1 MSAKNTMNPYQTAL
15 SGLQYFASEQK
26 LDLQD
31 ACNKHAL
38 LLDIRAV
45 EIIGA
50 SALSHWSDNPVT
62 YSMRMTSYDRDGKVI
77 ESRPM
82 GSTRHVF
89 SGLVEIITPQ
99 VVDGGI
105 EYGTFKVIEA
115 KSAFPALP
123 AGKLIFA
130 HADQDRHRAPFGVLW
145 VRSPASGKDQT
156 PDPER
161 RLTRLRELG
170 GSATYARCEWK
181 FKGTSALV
189 ESEKAEGRKR
199 SAEKTIRADLKM
211 AAQSESDEK
220 KAGIYKGLGQR

>member
-1 MSAKNTMNPYQTAL
+1 MSDKNTMNPYQTAL
-15 SGLQYFASEQK
+15 SGLQYFAIQQK

-105 EYGTFKVIEA
+105 EYGTFKVIETR
-115 KSAFPALP
+115 SAFPDLP
-123 AGKLIFA
+123 PGKLIFA

-145 VRSPASGKDQT
+145 VRLPTSGKDQT
-156 PDPER
+156 LDPER
-161 RLTRLRELG
+161 RLTRLLELG
-170 GSATYARCEWK
+170 GSATYARYEWK

-189 ESEKAEGRKR
+189 KSEKAEGRER

-211 AAQSESDEK
+211 AAQSERDEK
-220 KAGIYKGLGQR
+220 KAGYFPPVAQK

>member
-1 MSAKNTMNPYQTAL
+1 VIKNTMNPYQTAL
-15 SGLQYFASEQK
+15 TGLQYFASEQK
-26 LDLQD
+26 LGLQD

-38 LLDIRAV
+38 LLDFRAV

-50 SALSHWSDNPVT
+50 SPFPNWSDAPLT
-62 YSMRMTSYDRDGKVI
+62 YSMKMTSYDLDGKVI
-77 ESRPM
+77 ESRLI

-105 EYGTFKVIEA
+105 EYGTFKVIET
-115 KSAFPALP
+115 KSAFPDLP

-130 HADQDRHRAPFGVLW
+130 HVDQDRHHAPFGVLW
-145 VRSPASGKDQT
+145 VRSPALCKDQT
-156 PDPER
+156 SDPQR
-161 RLTRLRELG
+161 RLRRLRELKG
-170 GSATYARCEWK
+170 TATYARGEWK
-181 FKGTSALV
+181 FSGITALV
-189 ESEKAEGRKR
+189 ESEQAERRKR

-220 KAGIYKGLGQR
+220 KAGVFDGFGQR